1 MRRIIISDASCIILF
16 EKIGQLQLL
25 NQLFGEIVITPEI
38 SNEFGRDLPD
48 WVLIDSPRNK
58 TYQTIL
64 EASLDKVEASAIALA
79 IEQADSLLILD
90 DLKGRKYATEL
101 GLKITGA
108 FGLIIEAKNSGLI
121 DKVKPILESIK
132 NTNFRLSAELEEKVL
147 KMAGEA

>member
-1 MRRIIISDASCIILF
+1 M
-16 EKIGQLQLL
+16 
-25 NQLFGEIVITPEI
+25 
-38 SNEFGRDLPD
+38 
-48 WVLIDSPRNK
+48 
-58 TYQTIL
+58 
-64 EASLDKVEASAIALA
+64 
-79 IEQADSLLILD
+79 LILD

>member
-64 EASLDKVEASAIALA
+64 EASLDKGEASAIALA